1 MLCGEERGQGDLGF
15 QVVSGLND
23 APRFR
28 LVGLRPHGRLH
39 LVADLL
45 SFGLS
50 PSVRT
55 LQACVERVLDVATA
69 VSPFEI
75 AHMVVLLIAVDVV
88 HLWQI
93 VRIRQEVLSHQ
104 PIDSA
109 VLWLTIC
116 QLYHCIQITA
126 RLLCQRQQ
134 SWSLAVGAHTSKVAH
149 VILSV
154 GSFDGSPFLFDCL
167 SIHRCSLMSLRSFT
181 FSFLFL
187 PISL

>member
-1 MLCGEERGQGDLGF
+1 MAIRQVHEDGDEILRKKSKPVEEVNDKIREIYLGF

-55 LQACVERVLDVATA
+55 LQASVERVLDVATA
-69 VSPFEI
+69 VSPFEV
-75 AHMVVLLIAVDVV
+75 AHMVVLLVAVDVV

-109 VLWLTIC
+109 VLWLAC
-116 QLYHCIQITA
+116 
-126 RLLCQRQQ
+126 
-134 SWSLAVGAHTSKVAH
+134 
-149 VILSV
+149 
-154 GSFDGSPFLFDCL
+154 
-167 SIHRCSLMSLRSFT
+167 
-181 FSFLFL
+181 
-187 PISL
+187 